1 MFFLTGKYQL
11 KQAILYL
18 GELLQDRDRDDLS
31 DIPLQILRE
40 EAGGTK
46 TIKVDI
52 RSRNMNSQLY
62 KYFVP
67 YEPNNNS
74 VDELLGYSCQ
84 CAKWK

>member
-18 GELLQDRDRDDLS
+18 GELLQDRDQDDLS

-62 KYFVP
+62 RYFVP

-74 VDELLGYSCQ
+74 VDELLGYSYQ